1 MPPAPPRRAAR
12 GIAAYLRLWAIATLL
27 LAVAIAGLAVG
38 VDPWFVFGTPR
49 IAGFNA
55 VKPRAVAH
63 STLAK
68 TYQLA
73 RVCGR
78 TLLLGNSRVE
88 VGLDPDSAA
97 WPEPLR
103 PVFNAA
109 AAGAGPAFALATLRR
124 ALAACPPPRLVVVEV
139 DFPDFLTAPQ
149 APRPDEPAAPR
160 DGLVTRLGDWARAAL
175 SLDALSDSL
184 ATLLAQRDPA
194 GPTLTPQGLNPLR
207 EYAREV
213 AAHGYAPL
221 FAEKLADYAAQLRAA
236 PEPVL
241 DAAHSEP
248 LRILAALIRLAEAHR
263 IALVLFVPPYHASYL
278 DLLHQ
283 SGRWETFLAFKRAL
297 AALVPGAGAAPLDP
311 AALAGQTRLIDFS
324 ADYPTLHEPVPPR
337 GDTTTPMRFYWE
349 SGHFKPALGEAIIA
363 RLFRGGD
370 FGTAIAGPATAESR
384 RAGGDSCGERAPA
397 AQNYPQ
403 GEWGLLR
410 GEAGTLAGGMDGK
423 LPSRA
428 NYPEDSCGTY

>member
-12 GIAAYLRLWAIATLL
+12 GIAAYLRLWAVAMLL
-27 LAVAIAGLAVG
+27 LGAAIAGLAVG

-49 IAGFNA
+49 LAGFNA

-88 VGLDPDSAA
+88 VGLDPESPA
-97 WPEPLR
+97 WPESLR
-103 PVFNAA
+103 PVFNAG
-109 AAGAGPAFALATLRR
+109 AAGAGPAFALATLER
-124 ALAACPPPRLVVVEV
+124 ALAACPPRLVVAEV
-139 DFPDFLTAPQ
+139 DFPDFLTAPE
-149 APRPDEPAAPR
+149 APRPGAPAPPR

-175 SLDALSDSL
+175 SLDALSDSF
-184 ATLLAQRDPA
+184 ATLLAQHAPA
-194 GPTLTPQGLNPLR
+194 SPTLTPLGFNPLR

-221 FAEKLADYAAQLRAA
+221 FAEKLADYAMQLRSA

-241 DAAHSEP
+241 DAAHSAP
-248 LRILAALIRLAEAHR
+248 LRILAALIRRAEAR
-263 IALVLFVPPYHASYL
+263 GAALVLFVPPYHASYL
-278 DLLHQ
+278 DLLRR
-283 SGRWETFLAFKRAL
+283 SGRWETFLAWKRSL
-297 AALVPGAGAAPLDP
+297 AALVPDAGAAPLDP
-311 AALAGQTRLIDFS
+311 AALAGQIRLIDFS
-324 ADYPTLHEPVPPR
+324 ADHPTLHEPVPPR

-363 RLFRGGD
+363 RLFRPGD
-370 FGTAIAGPATAESR
+370 FGTAIAHPAIAESR
-384 RAGGDSCGERAPA
+384 REGGDSCGERAAA

-403 GEWGLLR
+403 DEWGLLR
-410 GEAGTLAGGMDGK
+410 ERPGTLAGGTDGK
-423 LPSRA
+423 VPSRA